1 MSAELIIAEVSERDA
16 LHTNTGADFRPGVRQ
31 QGAVP
36 AASCTTLT
44 IPAPPSVNELFA
56 NGKPGKTG
64 RFKTPKYKAWL
75 SEAGWMI
82 REQMLSEGN
91 APIMGRIVVILG
103 VERLSLAA
111 DIDNRAKAVLDLLV
125 AQKVIE
131 DDRYVTGIVLAWM
144 PQGTRRTPLARIMI
158 RPAEP
163 LTLNFHPAP
172 DGATGGWFIDAPEGE
187 DSGDYA

>member
-1 MSAELIIAEVSERDA
+1 MTALLSPDTGRDLA
-16 LHTNTGADFRPGVRQ
+16 SGVRQ
-31 QGAVP
+31 QGAAP
-36 AASCTTLT
+36 LAPCTTLT

-82 REQMLSEGN
+82 REQMVRDDN
-91 APIMGRIVVILG
+91 APMRGRVVVILG
-103 VERLSLAA
+103 VERKSLAA
-111 DIDNRAKAVLDLLV
+111 DIDNRCKAVLDLLV
-125 AQKVIE
+125 AQRVIE
-131 DDRYVTGIVLAWM
+131 DDRFVTGIVLAWM
-144 PQGTRRTPLARIMI
+144 PQGNHRNPLARVMI

-172 DGATGGWFIDAPEGE
+172 DGATGGWFIDAPGE
-187 DSGDYA
+187 EDDGLES

>member
-1 MSAELIIAEVSERDA
+1 MTLHSPDTKGLTA
-16 LHTNTGADFRPGVRQ
+16 LGVRQ
-31 QGAVP
+31 RG
-36 AASCTTLT
+36 AASAAPCTTLT

-64 RFKTPKYKAWL
+64 RFKTPKYKNWL

-82 REQMLSEGN
+82 REQMLSEDN
-91 APIMGRIVVILG
+91 APIMGRVVVILG
-103 VERLSLAA
+103 VERLSLAS

-131 DDRYVTGIVLAWM
+131 DDRYVTGMVLAWM
-144 PQGTRRTPLARIMI
+144 PQGNHRIPQARVMI

-163 LTLNFHPAP
+163 LTLNFHPTP
-172 DGATGGWFIDAPEGE
+172 DGATGGWFIDAPGE
-187 DSGDYA
+187 EDDE